1 MKKKFYKYSTWLV
14 MGCAVASALISL
26 LYFLMAE
33 SLEEGSGIL
42 VFMFYVKTILDL
54 ASSFIGLGTIIYA
67 ITKFSWYDGLK
78 MCGIYG
84 CSILIFFVFQTI
96 TSTIYTGDLS
106 NISDM
111 YADEIV
117 RLVQNNAYYALGQL
131 AITAMIPVL
140 IVMII
145 ANKHIKKDETPF
157 LKFVSFKNPVQ
168 KTMAWT
174 CITIFAANTLSFLLL
189 NVLPYLIQEEF
200 YITFN
205 DFKSIILQSVLTL
218 AENALLHLI
227 VQYIVF
233 MLTFRFYDACL
244 NGGKDTVVN
253 NKNK

>member
-14 MGCAVASALISL
+14 MGCAFASALISL
-26 LYFLMAE
+26 MYFLISE
-33 SLEEGSGIL
+33 SVEEGSGIL

-54 ASSFIGLGTIIYA
+54 ASTFIGLGTIIYA

-78 MCGIYG
+78 ACGIYG
-84 CSILIFFVFQTI
+84 CSILVFFVFQTI
-96 TSTIYTGDLS
+96 TSTIYQSDLS

-117 RLVQNNAYYALGQL
+117 RLVQSNAYYALGQL
-131 AITAMIPVL
+131 TITAMIPVF

-145 ANKHIKKDETPF
+145 SHKHIKKDETPF
-157 LKFVSFKNPVQ
+157 IKFVSFKNPVQ

-174 CITIFAANTLSFLLL
+174 CIIIFAINTLNFLLF

-205 DFKSIILQSVLTL
+205 DFKTIIIQSVLTL
-218 AENALLHLI
+218 VENALLHLI

-233 MLTFRFYDACL
+233 MLTFRFYDSCL
-244 NGGKDTVVN
+244 SIGKDAVVN

>member
-26 LYFLMAE
+26 MYFFMSE
-33 SLEEGSGIL
+33 SIEEGNGLLI
-42 VFMFYVKTILDL
+42 FMFYVKTILDL

-78 MCGIYG
+78 TCGIYG
-84 CSILIFFVFQTI
+84 CSILVFFVFQTV
-96 TSTIYTGDLS
+96 TSTIFSSDLS
-106 NISDM
+106 NLSDM
-111 YADEIV
+111 YADDFV
-117 RLVQNNAYYALGQL
+117 RLAQTNAYYALGQL
-131 AITAMIPVL
+131 TITAMIPVL
-140 IVMII
+140 IVMILSH
-145 ANKHIKKDETPF
+145 KYIKKDETPF

-168 KTMAWT
+168 KTMALT
-174 CITIFAANTLSFLLL
+174 CIIISAINTLSFLLF

-200 YITFN
+200 YITVK
-205 DFKSIILQSVLTL
+205 DFKTIILQSTLTL

-233 MLTFRFYDACL
+233 MLMFRFYDACL
-244 NGGKDTVVN
+244 SSGKNTVVN

>member
-26 LYFLMAE
+26 IYFFMSE
-33 SLEEGSGIL
+33 SIEEGSGIL

-54 ASSFIGLGTIIYA
+54 TSALVGLGTIIYA

-78 MCGIYG
+78 ACGIYG
-84 CSILIFFVFQTI
+84 CSILIFFVFQTV
-96 TSTIYTGDLS
+96 TSTIFSSDLL
-106 NISDM
+106 NLSDM
-111 YADEIV
+111 YADDIV
-117 RLVQNNAYYALGQL
+117 RLVQNNAYYAMGQL

-140 IVMII
+140 IVMLF
-145 ANKHIKKDETPF
+145 ARKYIKKDETPF

-174 CITIFAANTLSFLLL
+174 CITIFAINTLSFLLF

-200 YITFN
+200 YITAN
-205 DFKSIILQSVLTL
+205 DFKTIILQSVLTL

-233 MLTFRFYDACL
+233 MLSFRFYDACL
-244 NGGKDTVVN
+244 SSGKNTVVN